1 MIKSIM
7 SIAVIGMVF
16 LVGCS
21 DGPGGVTFANPTPS
35 ARECPATNAFVG
47 QTMPLR
53 VSNLYGIS
61 GNVTIVSD
69 CEIQITDFFYNG
81 LGPNVSF
88 YGAVDGDYRGGVNMS
103 EILNGR
109 TWNGET
115 LNLFVPEGTN
125 IGDINSF
132 SVWCFEF
139 DVDFSS
145 TLFG

>member
-1 MIKSIM
+1 MIKRIM
-7 SIAVIGMVF
+7 SMAVLGLLF
-16 LVGCS
+16 FTGCS
-21 DGPGGVTFANPTPS
+21 DGPGGVTFANPIPT
-35 ARECPATNAFVG
+35 ARDCTATNSFVG

-61 GNVTIVSD
+61 GDVTIVSD
-69 CEIQITDFFYNG
+69 CEIQITNFFYNG

-103 EILNGR
+103 DILNGR
-109 TWNGET
+109 TWQGET
-115 LNLFVPEGTN
+115 LNLFVPDGIS
-125 IGDINSF
+125 IGEINSF

-145 TLFG
+145 TFFG

>member
-1 MIKSIM
+1 M
-7 SIAVIGMVF
+7 S
-16 LVGCS
+16 CS
-21 DGPGGVTFANPTPS
+21 DSEEVMFANLVPE
-35 ARECPATNAFVG
+35 ARECSSTNDIAG
-47 QTMPLR
+47 RTMALR
-53 VSNLYGIS
+53 VSDLYGIS

-69 CEIQITDFFYNG
+69 CEIQVSDFFYNG

-88 YGAVDGDYRGGVNMS
+88 YGAVDGDFRRGVNMS

-109 TWNGET
+109 RWEGET
-115 LNLFVPEGTN
+115 LNLFVPEGVT

-145 TLFG
+145 TFFDL